1 MFDDKEVQ
9 EMRLTPLRVN
19 ATSLTMIEA
28 NVVTIMMVMIML
40 LMLIAIMIC
49 NNGDDDM
56 DDDDK
61 IKRFGS
67 CLHDDGM
74 DDGDEKIKRLVT
86 GYNNG

>member
-56 DDDDK
+56 DDDD
-61 IKRFGS
+61 
-67 CLHDDGM
+67 M
-74 DDGDEKIKRLVT
+74 DDKRYKGLVPACMMII
-86 GYNNG
+86 